1 MAKETLFTKAILR
14 SRRSVWLS
22 VGAVTCAL
30 MMALPSAVSAAST
43 TGVGR
48 TVRTVKVAKVA
59 KTARALR
66 GPALRHGPRA
76 VADQKSARLVVRHRT
91 VLETPRALRV
101 RRADPEA
108 TVIAG
113 RNGIYTLS
121 VTNNGP
127 AVATNV
133 VVTDTLDSRLQV
145 VTPLPAGCTA
155 VGQVV
160 TCTLASLAVG
170 ATQNWDITVRVRPNT
185 PAGAVIPNTSS
196 VSSNT
201 STTKTSNNA
210 NINVQTS
217 SDLAIGKTAGTLN
230 AGGSGTYTI
239 TVTNNG
245 PSDDTGVVV
254 TDTLPAGLTFVS
266 SVPAGCTAVGQV
278 VTCPVGA
285 LASGANANIVLNVT
299 VSAGTAGTVN
309 NTASVTGVNPD
320 PNPNN
325 NTVTITTPINA
336 VSDLTITKGV
346 RAE

>member
-1 MAKETLFTKAILR
+1 M
-14 SRRSVWLS
+14 WLS
-22 VGAVTCAL
+22 VGAVACAL
-30 MMALPSAVSAAST
+30 TMALPSAVSAAGT

-48 TVRTVKVAKVA
+48 TARTAKIA
-59 KTARALR
+59 KAAETAEALR
-66 GPALRHGPRA
+66 DPVLRHGPRA
-76 VADQKSARLVVRHRT
+76 VADQKRVRLVVRHRT
-91 VLETPRALRV
+91 VLRETPRALRI

-108 TVIAG
+108 TVVAG
-113 RNGIYTLS
+113 QNGIYTLS

-133 VVTDTLDSRLQV
+133 VVTDTLDSRLEV

-160 TCTLASLAVG
+160 TCTLASLGVG
-170 ATQNWDITVRVRPNT
+170 ATQNWDITVRVRPNVPT
-185 PAGAVIPNTSS
+185 GTVIPNVSS
-196 VSSNT
+196 VDSDT
-201 STTKTSNNA
+201 STPEDSNNA
-210 NINVQTS
+210 NINVETS

-254 TDTLPAGLTFVS
+254 TDTLPTGLTFVS

-285 LASGANANIVLNVT
+285 LAAGASTNIVLNVA

-309 NTASVTGVNPD
+309 NTATVTGVNPD
-320 PNPNN
+320 PDPNN

-336 VSDLTITKGV
+336 VSDLTITKSV